1 MPKALVVED
10 EDSIRWILAAE
21 LEEKGY
27 LVQEASSGAIALQR
41 VGEQIPDVIF
51 VDILMPFM
59 DGFELI
65 SSLRDN
71 PETSDVPVVLV
82 TGLDPHE
89 TKGKPRQL
97 GVKYHLT
104 KPWEPWA
111 LDSVLRKIFNPG

>member
-51 VDILMPFM
+51 VDILMPIM

-82 TGLDPHE
+82 TGLEFHE